1 GKQLGLHLLNT
12 HDNEHVTVHQVRGF
26 VSDDVVGAMKEAH
39 AISLGT
45 HCKQFLFSVSLNPP
59 QNENVGVDVFESTID
74 QIEERNNLSGQPRVI
89 VFHEKE
95 GRRHAHAVWSRID
108 AETMTARELPFFKN
122 RLQEISKELYREHDW
137 KMPRGF
143 INKDERDPRNF
154 TLDQWQQAKRMDRNA
169 GDLKG
174 DIQDCWA
181 ISDNK
186 MSFEAALK
194 EKGFYLARGDR
205 RGHVAVNAINGE
217 VLSLSRY
224 SGKKGKDLD
233 ARLGKPETLPSI
245 DKTNIHIAQ
254 EISPKLKGFMR
265 DLQTE
270 KQQALAPLDNQRI
283 AARDQQRQ
291 ARQKLDDDLHTK
303 QQADAQER
311 ASRLRTGFKGLWHKM
326 RGEYKRI
333 EQKNVLEAQLSIERD
348 NQKREQLI
356 ASQLHERQTLQSQIV
371 QVREEYRQ
379 QAADLQKDIKRFKEM
394 REPERPAVEPIYVPP
409 VSVHISV
416 PTREPIHTPPVI
428 EQPHPPAAPPEL
440 SPNFNTQV
448 DQDREARRQE
458 FMEQR
463 RKEAPPPTQTRDLER
478 G

>member
-1 GKQLGLHLLNT
+1 MILKASQRGGGKQMGLHLLNT
-12 HDNEHVTVHQVRGF
+12 HDNEHVAVHQVRGF
-26 VSDDVVGAMKEAH
+26 VSNDVVGAMKEAH
-39 AISLGT
+39 AVSLGT
-45 HCKQFLFSVSLNPP
+45 RCKQFLFSVSLNPP

-143 INKDERDPRNF
+143 VNKDERDPRNF

-169 GDLKG
+169 GNLKG

-186 MSFEAALK
+186 VSFEAALK

-245 DKTNIHIAQ
+245 NKTNDH
-254 EISPKLKGFMR
+254 
-265 DLQTE
+265 
-270 KQQALAPLDNQRI
+270 
-283 AARDQQRQ
+283 
-291 ARQKLDDDLHTK
+291 
-303 QQADAQER
+303 
-311 ASRLRTGFKGLWHKM
+311 
-326 RGEYKRI
+326 
-333 EQKNVLEAQLSIERD
+333 
-348 NQKREQLI
+348 
-356 ASQLHERQTLQSQIV
+356 
-371 QVREEYRQ
+371 
-379 QAADLQKDIKRFKEM
+379 
-394 REPERPAVEPIYVPP
+394 
-409 VSVHISV
+409 
-416 PTREPIHTPPVI
+416 
-428 EQPHPPAAPPEL
+428 
-440 SPNFNTQV
+440 
-448 DQDREARRQE
+448 
-458 FMEQR
+458 
-463 RKEAPPPTQTRDLER
+463 
-478 G
+478 